1 MLRSVLLKRV
11 YRPVIRERRGLDKGR
26 YKEGLFRL
34 CTRDTKGIATGARPY
49 RAVEIL
55 PYIHEWY
62 FPYGAVFFWTNF
74 SMIS

>member
-11 YRPVIRERRGLDKGR
+11 YRPVIRGRRGLDKGR

-55 PYIHEWY
+55 PYIHCFGIGY
-62 FPYGAVFFWTNF
+62 KVKNFWTNF
-74 SMIS
+74 LGF